1 MISQFTLAANTK
13 NGNRPDFQNSLN
25 PYEAKKNFQLVK
37 TVKSKNIPTEIGIFG
52 SHMKLRIVNDGPV
65 TIPMEFS

>member
-1 MISQFTLAANTK
+1 MSY
-13 NGNRPDFQNSLN
+13 FQNALN
-25 PYEAKKNFQLVK
+25 PYEAKKIFYQLVK

-65 TIPMEFS
+65 TIIIDTKDKQ